1 LRFPPNGRQFDD
13 GRVGMI
19 LGAARD
25 ERSFERLYKRHVHD
39 VYRYALAVLGE
50 PADAEDVT
58 QTTFLNAYRA
68 YQRGER
74 PRKPQNWLIAITHN
88 VCRQRFRQA
97 QRRPREVAYV
107 DEIGEPEREENG
119 PGAEEIRRALSQLS
133 PNQRAAIV
141 LRELEGR
148 SYAEVAAVLGITT
161 SALEALLFRARRAL
175 REQLEEGLTCAQA
188 AESISRQLDERLPP
202 ADERA
207 LRAHLRRCDECAT
220 LARKQRA
227 QRQAVRGL
235 LLTTPVPSSLSSFF
249 GGSAGQTALVAA
261 GGGGGVGSAL
271 VVSGVAV
278 KAAAVV
284 AAGAL
289 IGGVGY
295 EGVHHD
301 AWHAI
306 TGNPARSQPT
316 PARGAGRKGAE
327 PAQRPQRGSAKAV
340 AARGRAQA
348 RKAARRDHV
357 VPGVAKRP
365 QAGRSHG
372 HQGQSKPKGT
382 PVRLAPAAGAAKPKP
397 RLDGKRS
404 RPART
409 LPDRAKAAGRGS
421 TPMP

>member
-1 LRFPPNGRQFDD
+1 MLRFPPNGRQFDH

-74 PRKPQNWLIAITHN
+74 PRKPQNWLITIAHN

-97 QRRPREVAYV
+97 QRRPQEVAYV
-107 DEIGEPEREENG
+107 DEIGKPEREEDSG

-202 ADERA
+202 AEERT

-227 QRQAVRGL
+227 QRQAVRAL

-249 GGSAGQTALVAA
+249 GGSAGQAALVAA

-289 IGGVGY
+289 IGGAGY

-306 TGNPARSQPT
+306 TGNPARSQHSPHQRAD
-316 PARGAGRKGAE
+316 PAGLQPGAAKGA
-327 PAQRPQRGSAKAV
+327 
-340 AARGRAQA
+340 AARARAQA
-348 RKAARRDHV
+348 RKAARSAHAL
-357 VPGVAKRP
+357 PGVAKRSHVGHP
-365 QAGRSHG
+365 PGSNGQAKG
-372 HQGQSKPKGT
+372 HP
-382 PVRLAPAAGAAKPKP
+382 APARPAHASAPAKPKP
-397 RLDGKRS
+397 KPHLHSKPPRA
-404 RPART
+404 PP
-409 LPDRAKAAGRGS
+409 PDRAKSAR
-421 TPMP
+421 PQR

>member
-1 LRFPPNGRQFDD
+1 MTPVLSTRGRAD
-13 GRVGMI
+13 R
-19 LGAARD
+19 A
-25 ERSFERLYKRHVHD
+25 FERVYSKHVHD
-39 VYRYALAVLGE
+39 VYRYALAVLHN
-50 PADAEDVT
+50 PTDAEDVT

-74 PRKPQNWLIAITHN
+74 PRKPQNWLITIAHN

-97 QRRPREVAYV
+97 QRRPQEVAYV
-107 DEIGEPEREENG
+107 DEIGKPEPEDSG

-202 ADERA
+202 AEERT

-249 GGSAGQTALVAA
+249 GGSAGQAALVAA

-289 IGGVGY
+289 IGG
-295 EGVHHD
+295 
-301 AWHAI
+301 A
-306 TGNPARSQPT
+306 
-316 PARGAGRKGAE
+316 
-327 PAQRPQRGSAKAV
+327 
-340 AARGRAQA
+340 
-348 RKAARRDHV
+348 
-357 VPGVAKRP
+357 
-365 QAGRSHG
+365 
-372 HQGQSKPKGT
+372 
-382 PVRLAPAAGAAKPKP
+382 
-397 RLDGKRS
+397 
-404 RPART
+404 
-409 LPDRAKAAGRGS
+409 
-421 TPMP
+421 

>member
-1 LRFPPNGRQFDD
+1 
-13 GRVGMI
+13 MI

-25 ERSFERLYKRHVHD
+25 ERAFERLYKRHVRD

-74 PRKPQNWLIAITHN
+74 PRKPQNWLIVIAHN

-97 QRRPREVAYV
+97 QRRPQEVAF
-107 DEIGEPEREENG
+107 DDRIGEPDHEDTS
-119 PGAEEIRRALSQLS
+119 PTAEEIGRALSQLS

-148 SYAEVAAVLGITT
+148 SYADVAAVLGITT

-188 AESISRQLDERLPP
+188 AESISRQLDARLPP
-202 ADERA
+202 DEQRA
-207 LRAHLRRCDECAT
+207 LRAHLRQCSECAA

-235 LLTTPVPSSLSSFF
+235 LLATPVPASLSSFF
-249 GGSAGQTALVAA
+249 GGHAGRMALAA
-261 GGGGGVGSAL
+261 TGGGGGAGSAL

-289 IGGVGY
+289 VGGAGY
-295 EGVHHD
+295 EGVHHG
-301 AWHAI
+301 AWNAV
-306 TGNPARSQPT
+306 TGGSGRSQGSHPGADRARSVPGLRVRQ
-316 PARGAGRKGAE
+316 
-327 PAQRPQRGSAKAV
+327 GSAKA
-340 AARGRAQA
+340 AGARGRAHA
-348 RKAARRDHV
+348 PKAAPHAHAA
-357 VPGVAKRP
+357 PGAAKRP
-365 QAGRSHG
+365 IVG
-372 HQGQSKPKGT
+372 HTSGASGQSKRHVT
-382 PVRLAPAAGAAKPKP
+382 PPRPAARDSHPPRAVKPDARGKP
-397 RLDGKRS
+397 
-404 RPART
+404 PV
-409 LPDRAKAAGRGS
+409 LPRALPNRAKAASRK
-421 TPMP
+421 P